1 MAVAKDLKRPELGA
15 ILRTALDA
23 VVVMRLDGTIAGWND
38 VAHRIFGWS
47 FDEAI
52 GRWMREVLIP
62 APPRAALERGLE
74 H

>member
-38 VAHRIFGWS
+38 VAP
-47 FDEAI
+47 
-52 GRWMREVLIP
+52 V
-62 APPRAALERGLE
+62 
-74 H
+74 